1 VTKKDKAG
9 LVVDN
14 ISLAFGG
21 VQAINA
27 LSIEISEPEI
37 LSIIGPNGAGKTC
50 ILNCINGFYR
60 PQKGH
65 IFWRNEEITGLPPH
79 KIAQLGIARAF
90 QNLALYDG
98 LSVLENLMAGR
109 HMKIKQNMVTGA
121 LYFGWARKEEIE
133 HRKRVEEIIDFLEM
147 EAIRNKMVGSL
158 SYGQRKKVDLG
169 RALSL
174 EPDLLLL
181 DEPMG
186 GMGTDEKGDIARYII
201 DIHVYRKIPIILVE
215 HDMRVVMD
223 ICDRIVAVDF
233 GNKIAEG
240 TPKEISNNHQV
251 IAAYLGKGEAK

>member
-1 VTKKDKAG
+1 MKKDKAG
-9 LVVDN
+9 LVVDD
-14 ISLAFGG
+14 ITLAFGG
-21 VQAINA
+21 VQAINGIS
-27 LSIEISEPEI
+27 LEISEPEI

-65 IFWRNEEITGLPPH
+65 IFWRNKDITRLPPN

-98 LSVLENLMAGR
+98 LSVLENLMAAR

-121 LYFGWARKEEIE
+121 FYFGWARKEEIE

-147 EAIRNKMVGSL
+147 EAIRYKMVGSL

-174 EPDLLLL
+174 DPDILLL

-223 ICDRIVAVDF
+223 ICDRIVVVDF
-233 GNKIAEG
+233 GYKIAEG
-240 TPKEISNNHQV
+240 TPKEISNNDQV
-251 IAAYLGKGEAK
+251 IAAYLGTGKEK

>member
-1 VTKKDKAG
+1 MKKDKVG
-9 LVVDN
+9 LVVDD
-14 ISLAFGG
+14 ITLAFGG
-21 VQAINA
+21 VKAIDRF
-27 LSIEISEPEI
+27 SIEISEPEI

-65 IFWRNEEITGLPPH
+65 IFWRNKEITMLPPH
-79 KIAQLGIARAF
+79 KIAQLGIARSF
-90 QNLALYDG
+90 QNLALYNG
-98 LSVLENLMAGR
+98 LSVLENLMAAR
-109 HMKIKQNMVTGA
+109 HMKIRQNMVTGA

-133 HRKRVEEIIDFLEM
+133 HRKRVEEIIDFLEI
-147 EAIRNKMVGSL
+147 EAIRSKTVGSL

-174 EPDLLLL
+174 DPDILLL

-186 GMGTDEKGDIARYII
+186 GMGTDEKADIARYII

-223 ICDRIVAVDF
+223 ICDRIVVVDF

-251 IAAYLGKGEAK
+251 IAAYLGKDKEK

>member
-1 VTKKDKAG
+1 
-9 LVVDN
+9 
-14 ISLAFGG
+14 
-21 VQAINA
+21 
-27 LSIEISEPEI
+27 
-37 LSIIGPNGAGKTC
+37 
-50 ILNCINGFYR
+50 
-60 PQKGH
+60 
-65 IFWRNEEITGLPPH
+65 
-79 KIAQLGIARAF
+79 
-90 QNLALYDG
+90 
-98 LSVLENLMAGR
+98 
-109 HMKIKQNMVTGA
+109 
-121 LYFGWARKEEIE
+121 
-133 HRKRVEEIIDFLEM
+133 M

-201 DIHVYRKIPIILVE
+201 DIFVYRKIPIILVE

-240 TPKEISNNHQV
+240 TPKEISNNRQV
-251 IAAYLGKGEAK
+251 IAAYLGKGEGK